1 MLAAIVDHL
10 WQSTLIAVP
19 AAGLAFALRRHA
31 ASVRYW
37 IWFAAALKFLL
48 PLAVLTALGAGLSW
62 RVAEPGRTGTEDR
75 WTEIAAMLVL
85 PMGTMRQATIDP
97 DASSAFNGAG
107 TMSPSAAP
115 GLSSNPFAGGESQ
128 LGDDDS
134 AESSSLAAGR
144 RSLLSALAVAIW
156 LVGAVGV
163 IAVWSTRYRRLHLLA
178 RNAVP
183 VLLDLPEARG
193 IEIRMTDQPI
203 EPGLFGIRSPILL
216 LPAGIV
222 DRLSRDELAA
232 LIRHERCHLERW
244 DNLTALAPMLV
255 AALFW
260 FYPLVWWIGARL
272 VDERERACDEA
283 VLAAGV
289 AADTYAR
296 GILEVC
302 ALYLRSPLPCA
313 AGVGGGRLGRRIAEV
328 LSGRTSAALGAFP
341 RIALLSLPLA
351 VLALPFGVGLMTA
364 PPALAQSRPVDSPFA
379 TTQPADSS
387 IVVTSEIFMDSVIF
401 TPSLWL
407 DTGRPIR

>member
-222 DRLSRDELAA
+222 DRWSRDELAA
-232 LIRHERCHLERW
+232 LIRHERCHL
-244 DNLTALAPMLV
+244 
-255 AALFW
+255 
-260 FYPLVWWIGARL
+260 
-272 VDERERACDEA
+272 
-283 VLAAGV
+283 
-289 AADTYAR
+289 
-296 GILEVC
+296 
-302 ALYLRSPLPCA
+302 
-313 AGVGGGRLGRRIAEV
+313 
-328 LSGRTSAALGAFP
+328 
-341 RIALLSLPLA
+341 
-351 VLALPFGVGLMTA
+351 
-364 PPALAQSRPVDSPFA
+364 
-379 TTQPADSS
+379 
-387 IVVTSEIFMDSVIF
+387 
-401 TPSLWL
+401 
-407 DTGRPIR
+407 